1 MDGSIW
7 RIWLIWQFAGNA
19 DCSEFNNDCDWA
31 DIDKS
36 GQVGLGFGTL
46 ATYWLMGPMICWQAI
61 GTMIFKVNMDDMAL
75 LAEQWTGD
83 LQQLVDLCE
92 NWLKGCYPLPPDEEP
107 NE

>member
-1 MDGSIW
+1 MEDLAYLAI
-7 RIWLIWQFAGNA
+7 RWQRA

-36 GQVGLGFGTL
+36 GQVGLGDLELL
-46 ATYWLMGPMICWQAI
+46 ATYWLMGPDDLLAGDWNYD
-61 GTMIFKVNMDDMAL
+61 FKVNMDDMAL

>member
-1 MDGSIW
+1 
-7 RIWLIWQFAGNA
+7 
-19 DCSEFNNDCDWA
+19 
-31 DIDKS
+31 
-36 GQVGLGFGTL
+36 
-46 ATYWLMGPMICWQAI
+46 MGPDDLLAGDWNYD
-61 GTMIFKVNMDDMAL
+61 FKVNMDDMAL